1 MNTAEHN
8 IPIIF
13 EDSALLVIDKPTGLL
28 SIPDGYDAAKPHLR
42 GVLEPQYG
50 RLWIVHRLD
59 KDTSG
64 VLVLARNAAAHRELN
79 LQFFNHQIQKT
90 YHALVIGIPEWDEK
104 IVNAPLRANI
114 GRRKRTVVDPKR
126 GKTALTEIRVLE
138 RFRDHSFVEIH
149 PKTGRTHQ
157 IRAHLYYLGYPILSD
172 PLYGD
177 GTQTALIHR
186 LALHA
191 RSLTFQ
197 HPLTREP
204 KTFPVPYPD
213 DFATAL
219 QKLNSPPSH

>member
-1 MNTAEHN
+1 MNAAEHN

-13 EDSALLVIDKPTGLL
+13 EDSALLVIDKPAGLL